1 MKKIVEWF
9 FGKIGATAKHKKR
22 NELQWKNLGVAKPNN
37 YVQMLTNVAH
47 EIESSCVVSRENG
60 NRLYKEKTSSGN

>member
-9 FGKIGATAKHKKR
+9 F
-22 NELQWKNLGVAKPNN
+22 GVAKPNN

-47 EIESSCVVSRENG
+47 EIESACAVSRENG
-60 NRLYKEKTSSGN
+60 NRLYKEKTSSGY

>member
-1 MKKIVEWF
+1 M
-9 FGKIGATAKHKKR
+9 AR
-22 NELQWKNLGVAKPNN
+22 NQRLSSQNVRMVALRRKWKNLGVAKPNN
-37 YVQMLTNVAH
+37 YVQMLTNVTH

>member
-1 MKKIVEWF
+1 M
-9 FGKIGATAKHKKR
+9 AR
-22 NELQWKNLGVAKPNN
+22 NQRLSSQNVRMVALRRKWKNLGVAKPNN

-47 EIESSCVVSRENG
+47 EIESACAVSRENG